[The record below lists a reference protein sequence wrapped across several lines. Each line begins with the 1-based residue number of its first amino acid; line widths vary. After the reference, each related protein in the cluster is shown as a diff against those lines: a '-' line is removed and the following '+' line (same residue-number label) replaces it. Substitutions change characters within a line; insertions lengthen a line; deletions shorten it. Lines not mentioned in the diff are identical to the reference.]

1 MANQFLTF
9 RLDNNQYAVEV
20 HKVQEVLEYKHIT
33 KTPCAAVY
41 VEGLI
46 SSRGR
51 SISVINFR
59 KKFGLEDIAPDKDS
73 RIVVFEIAF
82 DNAEENP
89 DNIYVFGAIAD
100 SVHEVIEIEDKDV
113 EPAPKFG
120 NNISVNY
127 INGIGKKDGEFIII
141 LNIDAIFSSD
151 EIIKLEDLIHNPLLQ
166 AQKEEENQE
175 DVASES

>member
-1 MANQFLTF
+1 MPWSKPAEHNI
-9 RLDNNQYAVEV
+9 R
-20 HKVQEVLEYKHIT
+20 
-33 KTPCAAVY
+33 
-41 VEGLI
+41 
-46 SSRGR
+46 
-51 SISVINFR
+51 INWLSLRETIGDEKIF
-59 KKFGLEDIAPDKDS
+59 
-73 RIVVFEIAF
+73 
-82 DNAEENP
+82 P